1 MSLIDHL
8 MKREKLDL
16 AKELA
21 RTARENAVLRD
32 EIGKRDVELFWMKV
46 AERDAPVEQQTEA
59 TPAANRS
66 TP

>member
-21 RTARENAVLRD
+21 KTARENATLRD

-46 AERDAPVEQQTEA
+46 AERD
-59 TPAANRS
+59 PAAQQQAALAAS
-66 TP
+66 GSEP

>member
-21 RTARENAVLRD
+21 RTAKENAALRD
-32 EIGKRDVELFWMKV
+32 EIGKRDVELFWMKA
-46 AERDAPVEQQTEA
+46 AERDE
-59 TPAANRS
+59 NRRPREL
-66 TP
+66 TIPEIPT

>member
-32 EIGKRDVELFWMKV
+32 EIGKRDVELFWMKA
-46 AERDAPVEQQTEA
+46 AERDLLAVQHHA
-59 TPAANRS
+59 PAAGGS
-66 TP
+66 AP